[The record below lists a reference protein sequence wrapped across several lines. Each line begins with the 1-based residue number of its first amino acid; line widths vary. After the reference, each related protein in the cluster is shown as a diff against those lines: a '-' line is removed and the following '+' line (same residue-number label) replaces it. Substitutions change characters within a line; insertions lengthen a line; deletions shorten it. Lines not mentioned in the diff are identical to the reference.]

1 MDPVALALPPLRLA
15 HATATSCLG
24 AGLAAHAAAA
34 REGGSGLKPCDF
46 DIVDLPTWIGEVQG
60 VDDVDLGELPVPGLR
75 EFDCRNNRLAELSLR
90 QDGFAQAVEQAVAR
104 HGAARVGVFVGTST
118 SGILQTELAYRRRD
132 ERGALPADF
141 HYTGTQS
148 NASLADFVARRLG
161 LQGPSFVI
169 SSACSSSAKVF
180 ATAQRMI
187 AAGLVDCAVV
197 GGVDSLCLTTL
208 YGFHALELLSREP
221 CRPFDAARKG
231 LSLGE
236 AGAFV
241 LLERACGQ
249 LRDEDVLL
257 LGCGESS
264 DAYHMSSPHPE
275 GLGASL
281 AMRQALQQAGL
292 RAEGIDYIN
301 LHGTATPSNDA
312 AESRAVGAVFG
323 HTTPCNSTKGATG
336 HTLGAAGGLEAVLSL
351 LALRDGLIPA
361 SPGTRELDPALA
373 GPGGLRYQRDCAHAQ
388 LGFVMSNSFGFGGTN
403 CSLVFGRADA
413 CKARGHGGPPG
424 EPRR

>member
-1 MDPVALALPPLRLA
+1 MNPLAPALPPLRLVL
-15 HATATSCLG
+15 ATATSCLG
-24 AGLAAHAAAA
+24 AGLAEHASAM
-34 REGGSGLKPCDF
+34 REGRCGLKPCDF

-60 VDDVDLGELPVPGLR
+60 VDSVDLGEVGVPGLR
-75 EFDCRNNRLAELSLR
+75 DFDCRNNRLAELGLR
-90 QDGFAQAVEQAVAR
+90 QDGFAHAVEQAVAR
-104 HGAARVGVFVGTST
+104 HGAERVGVFVGTST
-118 SGILQTELAYRRRD
+118 SGILQTEQAYRRRD

-187 AAGLVDCAVV
+187 ASGLVDCAVV

-236 AGAFV
+236 AAAFV
-241 LLERACGQ
+241 LLERAPSQ

-264 DAYHMSSPHPE
+264 DAHHMSSPHPE
-275 GLGASL
+275 GLGASR

-292 RAEGIDYIN
+292 QAESIDYIN

-312 AESRAVGAVFG
+312 AESRAVRAVFDAAPLG
-323 HTTPCNSTKGATG
+323 NSTKGATG

-351 LALRDGLIPA
+351 LALREGRIPA
-361 SPGTRELDPALA
+361 SPGTRELDPALTGA
-373 GPGGLRYQRDCAHAQ
+373 GQLRYQVHGADAR

-413 CKARGHGGPPG
+413 WTAQGRGDVQGGAR
-424 EPRR
+424 R